1 MEGDSIFSFAV
12 NTAPKEINALLSK
25 LEVDKADV
33 DYFLIHQAN
42 QMINKF
48 IQKRLKVD
56 DSKCIYNITDFG
68 NTSSTSIPLM
78 IISKLRE
85 KFNGKKIVC
94 SAFGTG
100 LAWGTMIM
108 DTSTDGVFPELIR
121 YVGNKTDN

>member
-1 MEGDSIFSFAV
+1 
-12 NTAPKEINALLSK
+12 
-25 LEVDKADV
+25 
-33 DYFLIHQAN
+33 
-42 QMINKF
+42 MINKF

-100 LAWGTMIM
+100 LAWGTMVM

-121 YVGNKTDN
+121 YLTLFTIPIHSCFTRRIVVNAGLLMREMRIK